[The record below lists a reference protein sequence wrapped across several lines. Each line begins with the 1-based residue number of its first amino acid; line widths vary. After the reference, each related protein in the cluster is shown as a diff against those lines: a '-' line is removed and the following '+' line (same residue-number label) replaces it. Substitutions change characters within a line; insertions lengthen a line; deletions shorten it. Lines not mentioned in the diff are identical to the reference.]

1 MLELHEL
8 HGNKW
13 TFISRTIGGRT
24 DNAVKN
30 RFHALQNKKKSE
42 LFEKMEDKAPAT
54 SSVETTSSESGSPSR
69 SLKHFTSLERVRASM
84 ELRRQ
89 QIRNQND
96 ELRFANDSGT
106 LNNYPDPAILTQPN
120 TSSSLF
126 PTTMAP
132 GSWTDPWR
140 AASQSMYPSTG
151 GGWDPAQD
159 LDCLV
164 TPEGCSEDLD
174 SWDSSSMETKQSPT
188 SNECF
193 NRCFLNN
200 EENGVFSNLIGGE
213 SPSLLFGSGSMG
225 SCDFD
230 MCEIKNSRDARK
242 NFKSRGLTIDVNFA
256 TLSSGFDI
264 DDFSQKFSPASPSA
278 FLKSLSPP
286 IV

>member
-1 MLELHEL
+1 MLELHEIY
-8 HGNKW
+8 GNKW

-42 LFEKMEDKAPAT
+42 LFEKLEDKPSA
-54 SSVETTSSESGSPSR
+54 SSVDTTSSDSGSPNR

-89 QIRNQND
+89 QLRNQND
-96 ELRFANDSGT
+96 ELHFANDSGT

-126 PTTMAP
+126 PTTMTPA
-132 GSWTDPWR
+132 SWTDPWR

-151 GGWDPAQD
+151 GGWDPVQD
-159 LDCLV
+159 LDCLL

-193 NRCFLNN
+193 NRWFSNN
-200 EENGVFSNLIGGE
+200 EDNGVFSNLIGRE
-213 SPSLLFGSGSMG
+213 SPLLLFGSGSTG
-225 SCDFD
+225 SSDFD
-230 MCEIKNSRDARK
+230 ICEIKNSSDAR
-242 NFKSRGLTIDVNFA
+242 NLKSRGLTIDINFS
-256 TLSSGFDI
+256 TLTSGFDI

-278 FLKSLSPP
+278 FLKPLSPP